1 VPPTAVTD
9 KGLNPLPGA
18 WPGNLPTG
26 ASNPFSFLPLSGAGG
41 ARSATEGVL
50 RPSNVQRPAKGVQ
63 RRLVHAFADRRV
75 REDRGEEVGL
85 GGFQGH
91 GQGVA
96 LDHLGDIG
104 ADHVGADQGE
114 LR

>member
-1 VPPTAVTD
+1 MGALSSWNSFILGIWTAKRHGRGTPPSD
-9 KGLNPLPGA
+9 
-18 WPGNLPTG
+18 
-26 ASNPFSFLPLSGAGG
+26 
-41 ARSATEGVL
+41 
-50 RPSNVQRPAKGVQ
+50 VQRPAKGVQ

-104 ADHVGADQGE
+104 ADDVGADQGE